1 MQNLLWLPPTLG
13 VVSADLAAFVIY
25 GVVALTVGV
34 VLLVASELIGPRR
47 KDPEKATTYEC
58 GVPLFDSAREPFT
71 IKFYLVAILF
81 ILFDI
86 ETVFLIPYA
95 VVFQN
100 LGIVGLVE
108 MGIFLFVLASG
119 LAYCWRR
126 GALEWD

>member
-1 MQNLLWLPPTLG
+1 MTLS
-13 VVSADLAAFVIY
+13 VEPALAAANTDLFALAVY
-25 GVVALTVGV
+25 AGVALAVGIA
-34 VLLVASELIGPRR
+34 LLVLSELLGPRR
-47 KDPEKATTYEC
+47 RDPEKTTIYEC

-95 VVFQN
+95 VVHRD
-100 LGIVGLVE
+100 LGLVGLFE
-108 MGIFLFVLASG
+108 MAVFLLVLAGG
-119 LAYCWRR
+119 LVYCWRR

>member
-1 MQNLLWLPPTLG
+1 MNLSVDP
-13 VVSADLAAFVIY
+13 ALAAANTDLFGLAVY
-25 GVVALTVGV
+25 AAVALTVGV
-34 VLLVASELIGPRR
+34 ALLVLSELLGPRR
-47 KDPEKATTYEC
+47 RDPEKSTIYEC

-95 VVFQN
+95 VVYED
-100 LGIVGLVE
+100 LGIVGLFE
-108 MGIFLFVLASG
+108 MGVFLLVLAGG
-119 LAYCWRR
+119 LVYCWRR